1 VFLEVGPDS
10 SLGLLDTGVGSN
22 FTSINRCGFECC
34 ESSSWAVVDWSSRCE
49 HLVEEFVVPACFEEE
64 DDDHDV
70 EDSESDEYETE
81 HLSTS
86 ESSDETFMD
95 GRAAGEGNSGVGVD
109 SDSHTNV
116 TGKDG
121 SD

>member
-1 VFLEVGPDS
+1 MGKTEVSLPLLVGLVLEESPEI
-10 SLGLLDTGVGSN
+10 SLSLSD
-22 FTSINRCGFECC
+22 IFEITV
-34 ESSSWAVVDWSSRCE
+34 WASVDWSSGIKN
-49 HLVEEFVVPACFEEE
+49 LLEELVVPAGFEEK

-70 EDSESDEYETE
+70 EDGESNKAETE

-86 ESSDETFMD
+86 ESGDETSVD
-95 GRAAGEGNSGVGVD
+95 GAAAGEGNSGVGVD

-121 SD
+121 GH